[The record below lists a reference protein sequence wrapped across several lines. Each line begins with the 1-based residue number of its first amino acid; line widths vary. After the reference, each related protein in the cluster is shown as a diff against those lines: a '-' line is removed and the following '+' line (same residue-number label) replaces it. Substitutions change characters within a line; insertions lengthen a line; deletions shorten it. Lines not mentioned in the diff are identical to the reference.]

1 MILYLEGEFIVNG
14 GHLGGHVNGGRRV
27 YNEVFDR
34 LVPVALSASHQVEDE
49 LEKDLSWFIKVD
61 KRHSF
66 EGHVYLN
73 AAKSF
78 NILL

>member
-34 LVPVALSASHQVEDE
+34 LVPVSLSARHQIEDE
-49 LEKDLSWFIKVD
+49 LKVNMKNSKID
-61 KRHSF
+61 K
-66 EGHVYLN
+66 LTID
-73 AAKSF
+73 KSF
-78 NILL
+78 G